1 MDLMTTTMPAGHPH
15 GAMRRED
22 REITDRATMDAILQ
36 RGNLMHLALC
46 DQEVPF
52 LVPVFYAYDGTA
64 LYFHSA
70 KRGSKIEIL
79 KRNNRVCFE
88 ISEALGVIPSDQ
100 ACNFEARHQ
109 TVIGHGLATFIE
121 DQAAKIEVLDRIVA
135 QFTSTAFTYP
145 EANLRAT
152 AVIRIDISSLKG
164 KRHGMEE

>member
-46 DQEVPF
+46 DQNVPF

-109 TVIGHGLATFIE
+109 TVIGHGLASFIE
-121 DQAAKIEVLDRIVA
+121 DQTAKIEVLDRIVA

-164 KRHGMEE
+164 KRHGMEQ